1 MARMYRILRYCN
13 LQFADKYSKRHNYD
27 KGRFDIWLTQRHDGL
42 TDRKKKKNEYR
53 DVIDYWVRSC
63 SHSLVKPFTW
73 LQYEMRNA
81 KVTVWSKWRAEQCY
95 FNHSD
100 SVTGISV
107 YISHTGRDII
117 IRLLQSIKTIVEYVV
132 CWFLFKPPRLINL
145 HYCTDSNKYRV
156 NCSQKSFN
164 FHWSTGVRSPW
175 RNVSESTR
183 QVILHSNHC
192 KFFFFFMY
200 ILTLS
205 HPILYWQFKATG
217 GPLNKNFFSSCPETR
232 GLLSGISPY
241 KC

>member
-1 MARMYRILRYCN
+1 MIDPRAL
-13 LQFADKYSKRHNYD
+13 
-27 KGRFDIWLTQRHDGL
+27 WLNWQ
-42 TDRKKKKNEYR
+42 KKKNEYR

-63 SHSLVKPFTW
+63 SHSLVKQIHSEQILFIPQLLPKDIWFQSLHLYPYMTSLLSLLHLRGTNSVW
-73 LQYEMRNA
+73 SLHRLQYEMRNA

-107 YISHTGRDII
+107 YISHIGRDII

-192 KFFFFFMY
+192 KFFFFFFY
-200 ILTLS
+200 VYTDFKSPHTLLTV
-205 HPILYWQFKATG
+205 
-217 GPLNKNFFSSCPETR
+217 
-232 GLLSGISPY
+232 
-241 KC
+241 